1 MLPALNVILF
11 NQVRSLTTIETRNDV
26 EGLVV
31 KSYRCV
37 EIPACIQTGNLSPSV
52 AANIIDFALVHRLRG
67 KRATNRIDPRAR
79 SACQDRSQG
88 VGPPLE
94 DHIPALL
101 QPFVD
106 ELVAT
111 FGCFPWFTTTSQ
123 ENATLFVFD

>member
-1 MLPALNVILF
+1 VLSALDVILF

-26 EGLVV
+26 KGLVV
-31 KSYRCV
+31 KSYCCV

-52 AANIIDFALVHRLRG
+52 AANIVNFAFVHRLRG
-67 KRATNRIDPRAR
+67 KRATYRINPRAR

-101 QPFVD
+101 QPFID

-111 FGCFPWFTTTSQ
+111 FGCFTWFTSASQ
-123 ENATLFVFD
+123 ENATLFVFN